1 MIAIYEAGSCQEM
14 SLGLIGSPI
23 YSSFHVVEFELC
35 KYVVSFNGATR
46 LIQGHEFFHSG
57 FLRAQ
62 RHFQSFQ
69 TFSLPIRDLTSFRE
83 AANRFPPGP
92 HFRDYCGRGPAKI

>member
-1 MIAIYEAGSCQEM
+1 MKPGRVKNEF
-14 SLGLIGSPI
+14 GLIGSPI

-46 LIQGHEFFHSG
+46 LIQGHELSSSG

-62 RHFQSFQ
+62 RHF
-69 TFSLPIRDLTSFRE
+69 
-83 AANRFPPGP
+83 NRSKPFLYPLETETRIQVVTISVSPGP
-92 HFRDYCGRGPAKI
+92 QFRDYCCRASA